1 MYFSISNGKRFFQRI
16 DKIHI
21 KSIND
26 TNKYQSNR
34 LANFNRII
42 IIPFR
47 QKTLFHFWLWNN
59 NCNIRVKQ
67 NQKRKEKKNIFQYTI
82 RPTYDEVY
90 SI

>member
-26 TNKYQSNR
+26 TNKYQSNC

-47 QKTLFHFWLWNN
+47 QKTLFHF
-59 NCNIRVKQ
+59 
-67 NQKRKEKKNIFQYTI
+67 T
-82 RPTYDEVY
+82 PPVY
-90 SI
+90 NSRSTESFSILTLK